1 MLESTGDPPSPLS
14 CSAGWINGGSP
25 WTVAFDDGVTM
36 FAKVG
41 AYGKRELGA
50 PFVCASTPFI
60 AALRPFAPFVCGH
73 EGSSG
78 LFFR

>member
-1 MLESTGDPPSPLS
+1 
-14 CSAGWINGGSP
+14 
-25 WTVAFDDGVTM
+25 VAFDDGVTM